1 MGKKRIFKTRKFS
14 QWLKKSNLKDEDLVR
29 ATLEIEVGLY
39 DAELG
44 GNLYKKRVS
53 SGNRGKSS
61 GSRLIL
67 ATKLGKYWFF
77 LFGFDKNER
86 QNINNVELA
95 YLQKISEMLL
105 DLKPIEI
112 EKMKESKSLMEIYY
126 DNE

>member
-67 ATKLGKYWFF
+67 TTKLGKYWFF
-77 LFGFDKNER
+77 FFW
-86 QNINNVELA
+86 I
-95 YLQKISEMLL
+95 
-105 DLKPIEI
+105 
-112 EKMKESKSLMEIYY
+112 
-126 DNE
+126 